1 MARPVFV
8 LRVCPEPGVHGGP
21 SVYQRLRSWL
31 KRGLRDFGLRCI
43 DIQQENGKETA
54 MAIDLNEV
62 QPDRELIEPGIYR
75 LEIAVKEGH
84 AGADGW
90 LKLAKNQRSL
100 MLELVCKVISAVT
113 KDGRHAISEHA
124 GKTVRDWITLE
135 LDESDALHLPP
146 ITAAELERFRTSVR
160 LGRKKLRAI
169 VDSANGLDPKDDSFV
184 AKEKRKLANYDELNG
199 LAFYAQVEERAG
211 QGKYGPSNT
220 IDFVITP
227 DLPDYPRRKKPP

>member
-8 LRVCPEPGVHGGP
+8 LRVCPEPGVYGGP

-146 ITAAELERFRTSVR
+146 ITAAELERFRT
-160 LGRKKLRAI
+160 
-169 VDSANGLDPKDDSFV
+169 
-184 AKEKRKLANYDELNG
+184 
-199 LAFYAQVEERAG
+199 
-211 QGKYGPSNT
+211 
-220 IDFVITP
+220 
-227 DLPDYPRRKKPP
+227 